1 MGSTALEICQRAY
14 RKAMVG
20 QPLTT
25 FGTNQNEPYN
35 FALDLLN
42 DVINEINR
50 QGELWFLLTKTTLT
64 YVATNTNHVYDL
76 GALNIDPRRI
86 KRIARTLD
94 QQGRVRPM
102 NWPVFNEMYRRNA
115 LVNGTPVAYSV
126 FNDTLEFNTSH
137 DKDYGLVI
145 EHYKDMPRVTATTDT
160 LLVPERDEDVLEDG
174 VLALL
179 KQRIAMP
186 DADTTY
192 LLYQKKLD
200 RLVYDSKRNNGNY
213 FVRPARF

>member
-1 MGSTALEICQRAY
+1 MGSTALQICQRAY

-20 QPLTT
+20 QPLTS
-25 FGTNQNEPYN
+25 FGTNQNEPFN

-64 YVATNTNHVYDL
+64 YADTSTNHVYDL
-76 GALNIDPRRI
+76 GTLTIDPRRI

-94 QQGRVRPM
+94 QQGAVRVM
-102 NWPVFNEMYRRNA
+102 NWAVFNQLYRRNP
-115 LVNGTPVAYSV
+115 LIDGTPVAYSV

-137 DKDYGLVI
+137 DKDYGLVV

-160 LLVPERDEDVLEDG
+160 LLMPERDEDVLEDG
-174 VLALL
+174 VLAYL

-186 DADTTY
+186 DADTAY
-192 LLYQKKLD
+192 LVYKDKLN
-200 RLVYDSKRNNGNY
+200 RLVYDSKRNTGTY